1 MEKNIILNIENTV
14 KEINQVKKLVVDFH
28 KLAAA
33 VSDWEE
39 SNNYNLECEYKMDYC
54 KELINNLL
62 DLTAEYGIIEENE
75 QYEFLENNFDFKQF
89 DAATIWDYM
98 E

>member
-33 VSDWEE
+33 VSDW
-39 SNNYNLECEYKMDYC
+39 EYKMDYC